1 MSRNTRAALA
11 ITAAVALLAGSG
23 ASFAR
28 WYDEKA
34 LSDANV
40 TTGVLSIEQ
49 TPGSESW
56 LINPPDSDDTAD
68 ATVPFDPAN
77 DKIVPGDVV
86 TYSSTFTLHLEGKNL
101 RASAALLPEGLDTSV
116 DGLSV
121 SSEFDCGSANLAA
134 LTQADNGA
142 TCTAKATIVYEQ
154 GSKDNSTSAFP
165 ELRGNSTKEPHSE
178 GWAKAPAEQGVAVEI
193 TGFKVVLEQNLRPAQ
208 VPFGG

>member
-56 LINPPDSDDTAD
+56 LINTPDSDDTAD

-86 TYSSTFTLHLEGKNL
+86 TYSTTFTLHLEGKNL

-134 LTQADNGA
+134 LTQADN
-142 TCTAKATIVYEQ
+142 
-154 GSKDNSTSAFP
+154 
-165 ELRGNSTKEPHSE
+165 
-178 GWAKAPAEQGVAVEI
+178 EI
-193 TGFKVVLEQNLRPAQ
+193 GRAHV
-208 VPFGG
+208 

>member
-11 ITAAVALLAGSG
+11 ITAALALLAGSG

-56 LINPPDSDDTAD
+56 LINTPDSDDTAD

-86 TYSSTFTLHLEGKNL
+86 TYSTTFTLHLEGKNL

-121 SSEFDCGSANLAA
+121 SSEFDCGSANLAPRRPR
-134 LTQADNGA
+134 
-142 TCTAKATIVYEQ
+142 
-154 GSKDNSTSAFP
+154 SSTSRA
-165 ELRGNSTKEPHSE
+165 RRT
-178 GWAKAPAEQGVAVEI
+178 
-193 TGFKVVLEQNLRPAQ
+193 TRLRPSLSFVAIPRRNLIRKAGRRLLQ
-208 VPFGG
+208 SRVLLLRSPVSRLFSSRTCVPLRFLSGADRR